1 MNFVNPIFS
10 FYQGSVQEEG
20 AEAAK
25 ETSGRPTEV
34 LEENELKVRKRT
46 VACR

>member
-20 AEAAK
+20 AGQPK

-34 LEENELKVRKRT
+34 MEENELRVKRRA
-46 VACR
+46 VAC